1 VIKSNFLLKKKSFMN
16 NRYQNM
22 KDKFIIKKLMKNFNK
37 IDYL

>member
-1 VIKSNFLLKKKSFMN
+1 MN

-37 IDYL
+37 IDYLQLARIV